1 MTSHSTNYPPL
12 LPVPQGIPSLSPA
25 MAQAPQTGNAPAR
38 TLLDLIAD
46 GFYLLMLLKR
56 GQLPSAEGPFV
67 EAVQRH
73 LDTVERNAA
82 KLGIA
87 SEDVYAAKYA
97 FCAAVD
103 EALLSQP
110 SALREDWERNPLQLR
125 LFGEHLAGEHFFDRL
140 EQLRAQ
146 GAPRL
151 ASLEVYHYC
160 LLLGFEGKYRL
171 EGPEKLGYL
180 TARLGD
186 EIVYLKGRRAAFA
199 PHWQPPDRV
208 AHALRRVVPVWA
220 PVAVFGALA
229 VLAFLGFHLLLGH
242 DTEQRLGEYR
252 EVVGLPA
259 KTAQLTITLP

>member
-1 MTSHSTNYPPL
+1 MNYPQP
-12 LPVPQGIPSLSPA
+12 PVPQGMPSLSPSL
-25 MAQAPQTGNAPAR
+25 AQPGATSSGVNPR
-38 TLLDLIAD
+38 SLVDLMSD

-56 GQLPSAEGPFV
+56 GQMPGSEAPFV
-67 EAVQRH
+67 ESIQRF
-73 LDTVERNAA
+73 LESIERGAA

-103 EALLSQP
+103 EAVLSQP
-110 SALREDWERNPLQLR
+110 SPLRDEWERNPLQLR

-151 ASLEVYHYC
+151 PSLEVYHYC

-171 EGPEKLGYL
+171 EGPEKLCYL

-186 EIVYLKGRRAAFA
+186 EIAYLKGKRSGFA
-199 PHWQPPDRV
+199 PHALPPDRV
-208 AHALRRVVPVWA
+208 AHVLRRIMPLWA
-220 PVAVFGALA
+220 PA
-229 VLAFLGFHLLLGH
+229 AFLAGVGLLGFFGLNALLARH
-242 DTEQRLGEYR
+242 TDQELAGYKD
-252 EVVGLPA
+252 VVQLPA
-259 KTAQLTITLP
+259 RTAHLTITLP

>member
-1 MTSHSTNYPPL
+1 MTYPLP
-12 LPVPQGIPSLSPA
+12 PVPQSMPSLSPA
-25 MAQAPQTGNAPAR
+25 LAQPAPSGAGGAR
-38 TLLDLIAD
+38 SLLDLMSD

-56 GQLPSAEGPFV
+56 GQLPQAEAAFV
-67 EAVQRH
+67 ESVQRF
-73 LDTVERNAA
+73 LETVERGAI

-87 SEDVYAAKYA
+87 SEDVYAGKYA

-103 EALLSQP
+103 EAVLAQP
-110 SALREDWERNPLQLR
+110 SALRDAWECNPLQLR

-186 EIVYLKGRRAAFA
+186 EIVYLKGKRTGFA
-199 PHWQPPDRV
+199 PHWAPPDRI
-208 AHALRRVVPVWA
+208 AHALRRVTPLWA
-220 PVAVFGALA
+220 PAA
-229 VLAFLGFHLLLGH
+229 VLALVGVLGYVGLNTLLGRHTEKQLAGYH
-242 DTEQRLGEYR
+242 D
-252 EVVGLPA
+252 VVQLPA
-259 KTAQLTITLP
+259 RTAHLTITLP

>member
-1 MTSHSTNYPPL
+1 MTYSHPPI
-12 LPVPQGIPSLSPA
+12 PQGMPSLTPA
-25 MAQAPQTGNAPAR
+25 LAQAPGDAPATPVR
-38 TLLDLIAD
+38 SVVELFGD
-46 GFYLLMLLKR
+46 GFHLLMLLKQGRLPPEAERFAATVQQLLERIER
-56 GQLPSAEGPFV
+56 G
-67 EAVQRH
+67 AV
-73 LDTVERNAA
+73 
-82 KLGIA
+82 KLGVSA
-87 SEDVYAAKYA
+87 EDVYAAKYA

-140 EQLRAQ
+140 DQLRAQ

-151 ASLEVYHYC
+151 ASLEVYHHC

-186 EIVYLKGRRAAFA
+186 EITYLKGRRAAFA

-229 VLAFLGFHLLLGH
+229 LLAFLGFNGLLGR
-242 DTEQRLGEYR
+242 DTEQRLGQYR
-252 EVVGLPA
+252 DVVGLPA
-259 KTAQLTITLP
+259 KTAHLTITLP